1 MKLTVLSPKQT
12 LFDGDVKSVFLPGDL
27 AEFEILDYHAPIVS
41 LLRAGN
47 VVVDWR
53 DKIPIRRGM
62 LKFDRNE
69 CMILV
74 EEESRAMEAVQ
85 QTGTVSA
92 AESAPEQE

>member
-12 LFDGDVKSVFLPGDL
+12 IYEGVVKSVFLPGDL

-47 VVVDWR
+47 VVVDWNR
-53 DKIPIRRGM
+53 NIPIRCGM
-62 LKFDRNE
+62 VKFDRNE

-74 EEESRAMEAVQ
+74 EEESREMEKVEM
-85 QTGTVSA
+85 
-92 AESAPEQE
+92 AEESEE